1 MKWNH
6 SVDVLVVG
14 SGNGALTAALCNYEM
29 GTKDVLIIEKTDQY
43 GGSSSIGGGGVW
55 IPCNRYAKQAGAQD
69 TPEDAMT
76 YLNNTIPEGTVEQSM
91 LRAYLANGPKM
102 IQFLHD
108 RTHVRYHSL
117 GVYPDYFSD
126 ADGARLG
133 HRSLEP
139 EPLDI
144 TRLQERG
151 EYLRQTHP
159 MMLIFGL
166 VPITQEEAHVFM
178 AQLRGWVMLA
188 MKLILSYLLDI
199 PQRVRTRRSRRSA
212 CGSAGVARLALSV
225 EDRKIPLWLNTEMT
239 ELVVEDGQAVGV
251 RVRKDGKEMTIQGR
265 KAVLLASGGFE
276 HNQLMREKYLPKPT
290 NKAWS
295 AGHKGNTGTPI
306 EKAMQHGAAVK
317 AMDGSWWCTTIRVPG
332 EDSPR
337 LSIMEKSYPGS
348 CVVNRQ
354 GKRIANE
361 SMNYQMYVQ
370 ECFKARKGGVPIEE
384 LWMVFDARFRAHYLV
399 GPLMT
404 SKLMPDMFLPKR
416 FYAEEF
422 LTKADSIEALANKT
436 GIDREGLA
444 ETIRNM
450 NEYART
456 GVDEEFNRG
465 GFAYD
470 RYYGDPAIT
479 PNNCLA
485 PIGKSPFY
493 AIRLY
498 LGDFGTNGG
507 LVTTTDA
514 QVVREDGN
522 VFAGLYAT
530 GNCSA
535 PVLPTYPGPGS
546 TLGPAMTFAYQAAKH
561 INDFSD

>member
-1 MKWNH
+1 MNWNH
-6 SVDVLVVG
+6 SADVLVVG
-14 SGNGALTAALCNYEM
+14 SGNGALSTALCNYEM
-29 GTKDVLIIEKTDQY
+29 GTKDVMIMEKTDQY

-55 IPCNRYAKQAGAQD
+55 IPCNRYAKQAGAED

-91 LRAYLANGPKM
+91 LRVYLENGPKM

-117 GVYPDYFSD
+117 AVYPDYFSD
-126 ADGARLG
+126 VDGARLG

-144 TRLQERG
+144 TRLQGRG
-151 EYLRQTHP
+151 KYLRQTHP

-166 VPITQEEAHVFM
+166 VPITQEEAHVFV
-178 AQLRGWVMLA
+178 AQLKGWVMLA
-188 MKLILSYLLDI
+188 MKLILSYLLDL
-199 PQRVRTRRSRRSA
+199 PQRLRSRRSRRSA

-225 EDRKIPLWLNTEMT
+225 EERNIPIWLKTEMT
-239 ELVVEDGQAVGV
+239 ELIVENGRAVGI
-251 RVRKDGKEMTIQGR
+251 RVCKDGEEMTIQAR
-265 KAVLLASGGFE
+265 KAVVLASGGFE
-276 HNQLMREKYLPKPT
+276 HNQLMREKYLPEPT

-295 AGHKGNTGTPI
+295 AGHTGNTGTPI

-317 AMDGSWWCTTIRVPG
+317 AMEGGWWCTTIRVPG

-370 ECFKARKGGVPIEE
+370 ECFKAREKGIPIEE
-384 LWMVFDARFRAHYLV
+384 LWMVFDARFRANYLV

-422 LTKADSIEALANKT
+422 LTKADNMEALAEKA

-456 GVDEEFNRG
+456 GVDDDFNRG

-485 PIGKSPFY
+485 PIGKKPFY

-514 QVVREDGN
+514 QVVREDGR
-522 VFAGLYAT
+522 VFEGLYAT

-561 INDFSD
+561 LNTYSD